1 MMPPIARFD
10 LREDGDVTRAGLRAR
25 QLAAA
30 FGFAPD
36 QQRRIA
42 ASAEEIALSALPDG
56 RIEFGLED
64 TSFVIAATRPGGK
77 PLRREFSRPTLG
89 DKALAHALSALLA
102 QEEERERLSREL
114 EDTNRGV
121 LALYAEL
128 DEKAESVRRAD
139 TLKTRFLSDMSHEF
153 RTPVNAILALTRL
166 LDEAELRTEPRKQV
180 SLIRRAAEDLEALV
194 SDMLDLA
201 KIEAGKTEVRMAAFD
216 VANLFS
222 ALRGMLRP
230 LIVNR
235 SVALTFDPADDLPP
249 MVSDEGKVAQI
260 LRNFI
265 SNALKYTE
273 SGEVRVTAAY
283 DESARTITFSVSDT
297 GIGIAKEDQERI
309 FEEFIQLDNPMQS
322 RQRGTGLGLP
332 LTRKLARLL
341 GGSVGVESEK
351 GRGSKFFVT
360 LPLEIGAKKEAP
372 VEVPVE
378 AARKLRL
385 LIIDDDETA
394 RYTLRSFAERPG
406 TEIVEAEN
414 GEEGLVRAQESPF
427 DLILLDLMMPVI
439 GGHEVLLR
447 LKVDPRTEPVPVIV
461 VTSRFI
467 NDDERTQI
475 LTRAREVIAKGELSR
490 EIVVGAI
497 DRALAISH

>member
-1 MMPPIARFD
+1 MMLPIARFE

-64 TSFVIAATRPGGK
+64 ASFVIAATRPGGK
-77 PLRREFSRPTLG
+77 PMRREFSRPTLG
-89 DKALAHALSALLA
+89 DDALAHALSELLT
-102 QEEERERLSREL
+102 QEEERERLSHEL

-194 SDMLDLA
+194 SDLLDMA
-201 KIEAGKTEVRMAAFD
+201 KIEAGKSEVKMATFD
-216 VANLFS
+216 VAKLFS

-230 LIVNR
+230 LLVNR

-283 DESARTITFSVSDT
+283 DENARTITFSVSDT
-297 GIGIAKEDQERI
+297 GIGIAKQDQERI
-309 FEEFIQLDNPMQS
+309 FDEFIQLDNPMQS

-341 GGSVGVESEK
+341 GGSVGVESEQ

-360 LPLEIGAKKEAP
+360 LPLEIGAKKEA
-372 VEVPVE
+372 PVE

-497 DRALAISH
+497 DRAVGISH